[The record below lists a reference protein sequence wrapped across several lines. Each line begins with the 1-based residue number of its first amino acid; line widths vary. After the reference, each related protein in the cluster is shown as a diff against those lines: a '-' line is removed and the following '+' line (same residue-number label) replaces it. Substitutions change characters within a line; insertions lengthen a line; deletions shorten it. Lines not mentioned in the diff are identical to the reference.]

1 MTKMSRERL
10 LDSNMTGSYVPPMSP
25 RAKSGGTLALVVSG
39 IAASAALAACCA
51 FPILLAG
58 VALSTLWLRPVAA
71 FAEPN
76 SFVLNAI
83 AILAPIGSVALVV
96 RAGRTCKPGDLCA
109 RPLFRWSIIA
119 AAVLGAV
126 LLVLSKVYA

>member
-1 MTKMSRERL
+1 MPSRTR
-10 LDSNMTGSYVPPMSP
+10 
-25 RAKSGGTLALVVSG
+25 SGGAIALVTSG

-51 FPILLAG
+51 FPVLLAG
-58 VALSTLWLRPVAA
+58 AGLSAYWLQPVAA

-83 AILAPIGSVALVV
+83 AVLALVGSVVLVV
-96 RAGRTCKPGDLCA
+96 RAGRTCEPGDLCA

-119 AAVLGAV
+119 AAVLGAI
-126 LLVLSKVYA
+126 LLVLSKIYV

>member
-1 MTKMSRERL
+1 MSSQAR
-10 LDSNMTGSYVPPMSP
+10 
-25 RAKSGGTLALVVSG
+25 SGGAIALVASG
-39 IAASAALAACCA
+39 IAASGALAACCA
-51 FPILLAG
+51 FPVLLAG
-58 VALSTLWLRPVAA
+58 VGLSTYWLLPVAE

-83 AILAPIGSVALVV
+83 AVLALIGSVVLVI
-96 RAGRTCKPGDLCA
+96 RAGQTCKPGDLCA

-119 AAVLGAV
+119 AAMVGAV

>member
-1 MTKMSRERL
+1 MSLQAR
-10 LDSNMTGSYVPPMSP
+10 
-25 RAKSGGTLALVVSG
+25 SGGAIALVAGG

-51 FPILLAG
+51 FPVLLAG
-58 VALSTLWLRPVAA
+58 VGVSTLWLRPVAA

-76 SFVLNAI
+76 SVILDAI
-83 AILAPIGSVALVV
+83 AILALIGSVVLVV
-96 RAGRTCKPGDLCA
+96 LTGRTCEPGDLCA